1 MERITTVAGL
11 KSAIQILEVEQNA
24 RERLLKEQVRL
35 TYVNLKPINIIRNTL
50 KELFIP
56 SYLNENLAGTAVG
69 VASGFLLKK
78 YFVGSSG
85 GILKKLLGKVVQFGI
100 TKLTARKTEVITS
113 AGFSILSRFLQ
124 KRGWNPKARGN

>member
-24 RERLLKEQVRL
+24 RERLLKEQVQL
-35 TYVNLKPINIIRNTL
+35 TYESLKPVNIIRNTL
-50 KELFIP
+50 REVFTP
-56 SYLNENLAGTAVG
+56 AYVNENLAGTALGLV
-69 VASGFLLKK
+69 SGLLLKK

-85 GILKKLLGKVVQFGI
+85 SYIKKIVGKVIQYGI
-100 TKLTARKTEVITS
+100 TKLTAGKTEGITT

-124 KRGWNPKARGN
+124 KRGWNPKSRGK

>member
-1 MERITTVAGL
+1 MERITSAAGL

-24 RERLLKEQVRL
+24 REQLLKEQVHL
-35 TYVNLKPINIIRNTL
+35 VYESLKPINIIKRTL
-50 KELFIP
+50 RELFSP
-56 SYLNENLAGTAVG
+56 TYLNGNLAGTALSVTSG
-69 VASGFLLKK
+69 VLLNKFL
-78 YFVGSSG
+78 VGSSG
-85 GILKKLLGKVVQFGI
+85 GILKKLLGRVIQYGI

>member
-1 MERITTVAGL
+1 MERITTAAGL

-35 TYVNLKPINIIRNTL
+35 VYDSLKPINIIMRTL
-50 KELFIP
+50 RDLFTP
-56 SYLNENLAGTAVG
+56 TYLNGNLAGTALSLTSG
-69 VASGFLLKK
+69 VLLNKFLI
-78 YFVGSSG
+78 GSSG
-85 GILKKLLGKVVQFGI
+85 GILKKLLGRVIQYGI